1 MHRSDTIKA
10 LKDIE
15 EAIRHEK
22 NTGELLIMLSKLL
35 EIAETT
41 MVISRI
47 EVGRMNQL
55 AECLAE
61 IRYLLDRFGSDHA
74 LQGVSRQAKDMAAR
88 YRDLEGRVKELRN
101 DRIAMG
107 K

>member
-1 MHRSDTIKA
+1 MQRSETIQT

-22 NTGELLIMLSKLL
+22 DTGELLVMLSRLL

-41 MVISRI
+41 IVLSRI

-61 IRYLLDRFGSDHA
+61 IRYLLDRLGSDHA
-74 LQGVSRQAKDMAAR
+74 LQGVSRQAKEMASR

-101 DRIAMG
+101 DRMAMG